1 LKRLA
6 RVVKTLESLRVQALV
21 AKATIVR
28 FDVCIVNEF
37 AGTYEIHIDSPIRG
51 TKSDDVDLEK
61 ELAEWER
68 FYNYD
73 RPHGAHHG
81 GTPYEAPRE
90 KLQ

>member
-1 LKRLA
+1 M
-6 RVVKTLESLRVQALV
+6 
-21 AKATIVR
+21 
-28 FDVCIVNEF
+28 
-37 AGTYEIHIDSPIRG
+37 RG